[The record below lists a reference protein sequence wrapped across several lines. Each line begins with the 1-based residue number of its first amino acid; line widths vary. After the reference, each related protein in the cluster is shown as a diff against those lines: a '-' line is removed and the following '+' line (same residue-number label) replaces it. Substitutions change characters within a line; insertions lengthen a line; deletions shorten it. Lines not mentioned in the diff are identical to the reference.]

1 MRSTKFML
9 SGVML
14 MLLSIFLVLVELG
27 RNSWLS
33 GAAVI
38 LLLLLSLVV
47 FVIGLF
53 SKR

>member
-1 MRSTKFML
+1 MRSTKLML

-38 LLLLLSLVV
+38 LLLLSLVV
-47 FVIGLF
+47 YVIALY

>member
-1 MRSTKFML
+1 MRSTKLML

-38 LLLLLSLVV
+38 LLLLSQVV